1 MKQNHLNDDQ
11 EMRYILRQLGFGAAL
26 GIAFLA
32 TLYFGGLLA
41 QCVSNF

>member
-1 MKQNHLNDDQ
+1 MEKKYLNDDQ

-32 TLYFGGLLA
+32 TLYIGGLLA

>member
-11 EMRYILRQLGFGAAL
+11 EMRYILRQIGFGAVL

-41 QCVSNF
+41 QCVGNF

>member
-11 EMRYILRQLGFGAAL
+11 EMRYILRQIGFGAIM
-26 GIAFLA
+26 GIAFLSV
-32 TLYFGGLLA
+32 LYIGGLLA

>member
-1 MKQNHLNDDQ
+1 MKQYLNDD
-11 EMRYILRQLGFGAAL
+11 ECAKYILRQLGFGAVL

-41 QCVSNF
+41 RLVSGF

>member
-1 MKQNHLNDDQ
+1 MKKKNLCDDQ
-11 EMRYILRQLGFGAAL
+11 EMRYILRQLGFGAVL

-32 TLYFGGLLA
+32 TLYIGGLLA

>member
-1 MKQNHLNDDQ
+1 MEKKYLNDDQ
-11 EMRYILRQLGFGAAL
+11 EVKYILRQIGFGAIM
-26 GIAFLA
+26 GIAFLV

>member
-1 MKQNHLNDDQ
+1 MKKYLNDD
-11 EMRYILRQLGFGAAL
+11 ENAKYILRQLGFGAVL